1 MNLSRQIAAAIVASL
16 LFGCGTISNVNS
28 MNGPVMGAVFTVRPR
43 PFGGVVNDLTW
54 PFETDPAAL
63 PWALPMYIIDLP
75 MSIVGDVLTLP
86 TIRERQIEFDK
97 HRESTADHADRNSD
111 TTSESS

>member
-1 MNLSRQIAAAIVASL
+1 
-16 LFGCGTISNVNS
+16 
-28 MNGPVMGAVFTVRPR
+28 
-43 PFGGVVNDLTW
+43 
-54 PFETDPAAL
+54 
-63 PWALPMYIIDLP
+63 MYIIDLP

-97 HRESTADHADRNSD
+97 HSESTADHADRNSD